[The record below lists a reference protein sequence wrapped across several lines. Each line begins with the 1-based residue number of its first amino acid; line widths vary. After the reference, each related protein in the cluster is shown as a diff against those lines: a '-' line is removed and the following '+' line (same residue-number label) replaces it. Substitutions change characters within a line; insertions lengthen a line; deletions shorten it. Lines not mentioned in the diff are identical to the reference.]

1 MPKPP
6 RTTFPGRESAHAPT
20 TVYLS
25 SNRCQ
30 LLVAASARSRTTSLA
45 GDPDN
50 YCHDQAIA
58 ADWRRTLSETPN
70 DPLVIKLYGL
80 REGLCGFADGRVSLD
95 QATEI
100 WERERAESVVSVS
113 VRMPVARE
121 GATSDAV
128 IHIFCG

>member
-1 MPKPP
+1 M
-6 RTTFPGRESAHAPT
+6 RRLLFIC
-20 TVYLS
+20 TVIAAS
-25 SNRCQ
+25 
-30 LLVAASARSRTTSLA
+30 LLVAASARSRMTSLA

-58 ADWRRTLSETPN
+58 ADWRRMLSETPN

-80 REGLCGFADGRVSLD
+80 REGLCSLVADGRVSLD